1 MDVITLSGN
10 RYTYHRDSN
19 KIDDGEEDKTVK
31 DVRLLQP
38 LQFLSMPDLDTFVI
52 CFTTKCNLRC
62 SYCCYSGQYRN
73 TRTHGMRSFNTK
85 DVAPLLDFIDWIA
98 PDKPLHIMFY
108 GGESLL
114 DFEGVKDV
122 VDKAETRWSEKVR
135 FSVSTNGTLLSPL
148 IAEWAVAHNIT
159 LNVSVDGT
167 HKYHDRYRKFVSNSG
182 SFACI
187 YKNLTDI
194 RSSYPTFFQEKV
206 NLLMTVSDIRDLS
219 GTALG
224 WANDELLKHKAP
236 ALVSIV
242 APNYL
247 KGVPLEDETS
257 KKATLY
263 ALLHQYEQNPENGVL
278 DRFFEEMI
286 LLWNERQLFPLES
299 TAVTP
304 TCIPQNHKLYIDI
317 DGSVGLCEKTCDN
330 MRMGNIHDGIDWDA
344 ANQIALKLYEVRQ
357 KRCGRCPILRLCDIC
372 PTSLDLN
379 EREMDVFCHNQIVK
393 YRLQLLMFCEM
404 AERGM
409 LS

>member
-1 MDVITLSGN
+1 MIVTTQASN
-10 RYTYHRDSN
+10 RYTYHQDSN
-19 KIDDGEEDKTVK
+19 KIDEGEEDKTLK
-31 DVRLLQP
+31 DVSLLQP
-38 LQFLSMPDLDTFVI
+38 IKFSTMPDVDTFVV
-52 CFTTKCNLRC
+52 CYTTKCNLRC

-73 TRTHGMRSFNTK
+73 TRTHGMQSFDTN
-85 DVAPLLDFIDWIA
+85 DIDPLMDFIDGIS
-98 PDKPLHIMFY
+98 PSKPLHIMFY

-114 DFEGVKDV
+114 DFEGVKNV
-122 VDKAETRWSEKVR
+122 VEKAETRWSEKIR
-135 FSVSTNGTLLSPL
+135 FSVSTNGTLLSRP
-148 IAEWAVAHNIT
+148 IAEWAVAHSIT
-159 LNVSVDGT
+159 LNVSVDGIQ
-167 HKYHDRYRKFVSNSG
+167 KYHDRYRKFVSNRG
-182 SFACI
+182 SFA
-187 YKNLTDI
+187 YVHKNLTDI
-194 RSSYPTFFQEKV
+194 QSSHPTFFQEKV

-219 GTALG
+219 GIALG
-224 WANDELLKHKAP
+224 WANDELLMHKVP

-247 KGVPLEDETS
+247 KGVPLENEAS

-263 ALLHQYEQNPENGVL
+263 ALLHLYEQNPENGVL

-286 LLWNERQLFPLES
+286 LLWSERQIFPLEN
-299 TAVTP
+299 TAVIP

-330 MRMGNIHDGIDWDA
+330 LRMGNIHDGIDWDA

-357 KRCGRCPILRLCDIC
+357 KRCGRCSILRLCDIC

>member
-1 MDVITLSGN
+1 MIVTTLAGN
-10 RYTYHRDSN
+10 SYCYFRDSN
-19 KIDDGEEDKTVK
+19 KIDIGVSKERINEVDLV
-31 DVRLLQP
+31 QP
-38 LQFLSMPDLDTFVI
+38 ISFSTMPDVDTFVV

-73 TRTHGMRSFNTK
+73 TRTHGMRSFNTN
-85 DVAPLLDFIDWIA
+85 DIDPLLDFIDRIA
-98 PDKPLHIMFY
+98 PSKPLHIMFY

-122 VDKAETRWSEKVR
+122 VEKAEARWSEKVR
-135 FSVSTNGTLLSPL
+135 FSVSTNGTVLSPPVT
-148 IAEWAVAHNIT
+148 EWAVAHNIT

-167 HKYHDRYRKFVSNSG
+167 QKYHDRYRKFVSNSG

-187 YKNLTDI
+187 YKSLTDI
-194 RSSYPTFFQEKV
+194 QSSYPTFFQEKV

-219 GTALG
+219 GIALD

-247 KGVPLEDETS
+247 KGVPLENETS

-278 DRFFEEMI
+278 YRFFEEMI
-286 LLWNERQLFPLES
+286 LFWNERQLFPLES

-330 MRMGNIHDGIDWDA
+330 LRMGNIHDGIDWDA

-357 KRCGRCPILRLCDIC
+357 RRCGRCPILRLCDIC

-379 EREMDVFCHNQIVK
+379 EQEMNVFCHNQIVK
-393 YRLQLLMFCEM
+393 YRLQLLMFCEL

-409 LS
+409 L